1 MTDSFYLYHSFSV
14 IVAQPLSFTLNMKV
28 YKPTLDE
35 LIQGFDRQCNRAS
48 DWFGKADDLLLS
60 SKILCDK
67 CGFLNTRPD
76 DIFAGDSNILWVI
89 NMLRAMAIEC
99 LLKGVWLL
107 SGEILAEDGK
117 FRGIPGANN
126 HKLLSLAEKV
136 AEKIDL
142 NFSKEECI
150 LLDRLSYCIT
160 FGRYPV
166 QKNWSI
172 GQKIPHP
179 TGSSGVPGYE
189 WALPRDERL
198 VESIIDKL
206 KSASKKG

>member
-1 MTDSFYLYHSFSV
+1 
-14 IVAQPLSFTLNMKV
+14 MKV
-28 YKPTLDE
+28 YKPTPKQ

-48 DWFGKADDLLLS
+48 NWFGKSDELLFS

-76 DIFAGDSNILWVI
+76 DIFAGDTKILWVI

-99 LLKGVWLL
+99 LLKGVWLR
-107 SGEILAEDGK
+107 SGGILAKDGSFK
-117 FRGIPGANN
+117 GIRGASN

-136 AEKIDL
+136 AEKVDL

-179 TGSSGVPGYE
+179 TGSSGVPGYQ
-189 WALPRDERL
+189 WALPGDERL
-198 VESIIDKL
+198 VESIIEKL
-206 KSASKKG
+206 RSAYKEA

>member
-1 MTDSFYLYHSFSV
+1 M
-14 IVAQPLSFTLNMKV
+14 LNMKV

-35 LIQGFDRQCNRAS
+35 LIQGFDSQCNRAS

-150 LLDRLSYCIT
+150 LLNRLSYCIT

>member
-1 MTDSFYLYHSFSV
+1 
-14 IVAQPLSFTLNMKV
+14 
-28 YKPTLDE
+28 
-35 LIQGFDRQCNRAS
+35 
-48 DWFGKADDLLLS
+48 
-60 SKILCDK
+60 
-67 CGFLNTRPD
+67 
-76 DIFAGDSNILWVI
+76 
-89 NMLRAMAIEC
+89 MLRAMAIEC
-99 LLKGVWLL
+99 LLKGMWLL
-107 SGEILAEDGK
+107 SGEILAEHGK
-117 FRGIPGANN
+117 FRGIPAANN
-126 HKLLSLAEKV
+126 HKLLSIAEKV
-136 AEKIDL
+136 SEKIDL

-166 QKNWSI
+166 QKTWSI
-172 GQKIPHP
+172 GEKIPHP

>member
-1 MTDSFYLYHSFSV
+1 
-14 IVAQPLSFTLNMKV
+14 MKV
-28 YKPTLDE
+28 YKPTRNE
-35 LIQGFDRQCNRAS
+35 LLQGFDRKCNRAS
-48 DWFGKADDLLLS
+48 NWFDKADDLLFS
-60 SKILCDK
+60 SKILCDR
-67 CGFLNTRPD
+67 CGFLNTQPD
-76 DIFAGDSNILWVI
+76 DIFAGDSKILWVI

-117 FRGIPGANN
+117 FKGIPGANN
-126 HKLLSLAEKV
+126 HKLLSLSKKV
-136 AEKIDL
+136 SEKIDL
-142 NFSKEECI
+142 KFSKEECI

-166 QKNWSI
+166 QKDCSI

-179 TGSSGVPGYE
+179 TGSRGVLGYE

-206 KSASKKG
+206 KSVSKKVEI

>member
-1 MTDSFYLYHSFSV
+1 M
-14 IVAQPLSFTLNMKV
+14 LNMKV

-35 LIQGFDRQCNRAS
+35 LIQGFDSQCNRAS

>member
-1 MTDSFYLYHSFSV
+1 
-14 IVAQPLSFTLNMKV
+14 MKV
-28 YKPTLDE
+28 YKPPDKE
-35 LIQGFDRQCNRAS
+35 LIQGFDHQCNRAS
-48 DWFGKADDLLLS
+48 NWFDKADDLLS
-60 SKILCDK
+60 SSEILRDK

-76 DIFAGDSNILWVI
+76 DIFAGDSKILWVI

-107 SGEILAEDGK
+107 SGEMLAKNGK
-117 FRGIPGANN
+117 FKGIPGAKN
-126 HKLLSLAEKV
+126 HKLLSLAKKV
-136 AEKIDL
+136 SEKINL
-142 NFSKEECI
+142 NFSEEEYI
-150 LLDRLSYCIT
+150 LLDRLSYCIA

-166 QKNWSI
+166 QTNWSI

-198 VESIIDKL
+198 IESIIDKL
-206 KSASKKG
+206 KSALKKVKI